1 VFVGFCNCKV
11 SYVILISCPKRL
23 LNIYRISVTLGV
35 SHKIGSDLATLKHVR
50 ISVTLDVSHKIGS
63 DLATLKH
70 VRISVT
76 LDVSHKIGSDFITDM
91 DLIIFV
97 VHSESF
103 LQLNIG

>member
-1 VFVGFCNCKV
+1 MFVGFCNCKV

-23 LNIYRISVTLGV
+23 LNIYRI
-35 SHKIGSDLATLKHVR
+35 A
-50 ISVTLDVSHKIGS
+50 VTLDVSHKIGS

>member
-63 DLATLKH
+63 D
-70 VRISVT
+70 
-76 LDVSHKIGSDFITDM
+76 FITDM

>member
-50 ISVTLDVSHKIGS
+50 L
-63 DLATLKH
+63 
-70 VRISVT
+70 SVT

>member
-1 VFVGFCNCKV
+1 MFVEFCNCCKV

-63 DLATLKH
+63 DFT
-70 VRISVT
+70 
-76 LDVSHKIGSDFITDM
+76 TDM
-91 DLIIFV
+91 DLINFV